1 MTVKEYGNNIPDA
14 EENRFRLGHII
25 CARKLMEKPYASEYP
40 EKTVIKLVK
49 RVYR

>member
-1 MTVKEYGNNIPDA
+1 MTTLYKM
-14 EENRFRLGHII
+14 
-25 CARKLMEKPYASEYP
+25 RKKTGSDWDISDVLKTDGKPYVSEYP